1 MQVSTA
7 ESCIFCK
14 IVQGDA
20 PADFVYKDDRVVAFA
35 DIFPVAPVHLQII
48 PTRHIASIAEAN
60 DDDTEL
66 LGHMMQVARKLA
78 EEHGISESGYRIVN
92 NCGAEGGQVV
102 FHLHFHLIGGKSL
115 GRFA

>member
-1 MQVSTA
+1 MQMATA
-7 ESCIFCK
+7 ETCIFCK
-14 IVQGDA
+14 IVEGKS

-35 DIFPVAPVHLQII
+35 DIYPAAPVHLLII
-48 PTRHIASIAEAN
+48 PVRHIASMAEVH

-78 EEHGISESGYRIVN
+78 EEHGISESGYRIAT

-102 FHLHFHLIGGKSL
+102 YHLHFHLVGGKSL